1 VGEDAPGFGVVG
13 EDAPGFGAVG
23 EDAETEEDLPE
34 AENDPP

>member
-1 VGEDAPGFGVVG
+1 VG